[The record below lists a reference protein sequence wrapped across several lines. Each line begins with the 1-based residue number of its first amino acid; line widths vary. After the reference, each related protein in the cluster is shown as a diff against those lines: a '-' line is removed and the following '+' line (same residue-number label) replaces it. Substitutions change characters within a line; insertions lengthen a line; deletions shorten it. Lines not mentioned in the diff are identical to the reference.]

1 MKSQP
6 ASERYSHFY
15 QTLYDSVEEMN
26 EMPEYD
32 RQLCF
37 EYFETVILPKSTLI
51 ETAGNTPGHQYFII
65 SGHLRKLGLQRRRDN
80 DRYL

>member
-51 ETAGNTPGHQYFII
+51 ETAEILLGINI
-65 SGHLRKLGLQRRRDN
+65 SS
-80 DRYL
+80 YPAI